1 MYAPPQS
8 SILLVMSDKLTPV
21 SPEPIIRI
29 VMLAILA
36 ELEGFWYVKA
46 VEPFSPGV
54 KL

>member
-21 SPEPIIRI
+21 LPEPIILN

-36 ELEGFWYVKA
+36 ELEGFWYAKSVA
-46 VEPFSPGV
+46 PFGPGV
-54 KL
+54 EL